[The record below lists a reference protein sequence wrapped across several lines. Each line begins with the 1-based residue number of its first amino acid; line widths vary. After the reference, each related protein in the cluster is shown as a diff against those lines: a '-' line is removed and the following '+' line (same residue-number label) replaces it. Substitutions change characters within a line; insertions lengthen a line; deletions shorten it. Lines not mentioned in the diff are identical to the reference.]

1 MPNGPKEHNFQL
13 IKVEVDLE
21 SGKIHP
27 GRGLQP
33 EKELRPLSAPTERD
47 ICQLGTGPK
56 QSNLRMC

>member
-1 MPNGPKEHNFQL
+1 MPNGPKELNFQL

-33 EKELRPLSAPTERD
+33 EKELRPLSAPTERNMPA
-47 ICQLGTGPK
+47 G
-56 QSNLRMC
+56 NRA